1 MKRNHFFN
9 VMAVCAALSF
19 VACSGQKET
28 SEQVEEETVQLV
40 KIAKVMEQAVPQVV
54 SYTATVEPYK
64 RNSISSSVPNRIKKI
79 YVEVGDKVYAGQKLV
94 DLDQANLAQQKLQL
108 DNLELE

>member
-54 SYTATVEPYK
+54 SYTATVEQIG
-64 RNSISSSVPNRIKKI
+64 RASCRERV
-79 YVEVGDKVYAGQKLV
+79 
-94 DLDQANLAQQKLQL
+94 
-108 DNLELE
+108 

>member
-28 SEQVEEETVQLV
+28 SEQVEG
-40 KIAKVMEQAVPQVV
+40 
-54 SYTATVEPYK
+54 
-64 RNSISSSVPNRIKKI
+64 RNCSTCENC
-79 YVEVGDKVYAGQKLV
+79 
-94 DLDQANLAQQKLQL
+94 
-108 DNLELE
+108 

>member
-40 KIAKVMEQAVPQVV
+40 KIAKVM
-54 SYTATVEPYK
+54 
-64 RNSISSSVPNRIKKI
+64 
-79 YVEVGDKVYAGQKLV
+79 
-94 DLDQANLAQQKLQL
+94 
-108 DNLELE
+108 

>member
-28 SEQVEEETVQLV
+28 SEQVEEETVQL
-40 KIAKVMEQAVPQVV
+40 
-54 SYTATVEPYK
+54 
-64 RNSISSSVPNRIKKI
+64 
-79 YVEVGDKVYAGQKLV
+79 GKL
-94 DLDQANLAQQKLQL
+94 LRLWSRLFRRSFHIQL
-108 DNLELE
+108 R

>member
-1 MKRNHFFN
+1 MRRNHFFN

-28 SEQVEEETVQLV
+28 VEQVEEETVQLV

-64 RNSISSSVPNRIKKI
+64 RNLISSSVPNRIKNI
-79 YVEVGDKVYAGQKLV
+79 CRSR
-94 DLDQANLAQQKLQL
+94 
-108 DNLELE
+108 

>member
-64 RNSISSSVPNRIKKI
+64 RNSISSSVPDGIKKI
-79 YVEVGDKVYAGQKLV
+79 YV
-94 DLDQANLAQQKLQL
+94 
-108 DNLELE
+108 